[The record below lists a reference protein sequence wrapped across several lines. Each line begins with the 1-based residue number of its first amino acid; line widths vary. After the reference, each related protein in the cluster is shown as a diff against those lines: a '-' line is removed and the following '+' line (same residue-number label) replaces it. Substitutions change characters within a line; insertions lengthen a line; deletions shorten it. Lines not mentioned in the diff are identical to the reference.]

1 MTDHTRP
8 LIVPLLLVGLVLT
21 SSVAIAGSQSA
32 SESATAV
39 TDINQADTYVVE
51 HGDTCHPIEPLDSS
65 ESVESFYDYRNHQTH
80 PDDVERAYSSHGTT
94 HLQEDDTSIL
104 FLHDGPDGLSL
115 VMVHDQL
122 DGDSDGGVA
131 DFDIVGLPAES
142 EWVVKN
148 DDYDSD
154 TNVDE
159 FHRGDGWASASWI
172 WREGRTG
179 GGAIQ
184 GGIDDGFAVTISPS
198 FNEDARFS
206 DDDEHDHPDDE
217 FYDDGQIDSWE
228 LLSGDAE
235 SPDRIPMESLREPIT
250 LRAGSCEDPSVTYDR
265 TDDGIDA
272 SVTDVA
278 QDDRVQ
284 LQPTHGSGSEVVFDR
299 LSVTGLDEETTFRM
313 ANGHPETPSPSPD
326 GVESASHMTVTSET
340 SETYNTTVA
349 FSVERSW
356 LDEQG
361 LDPEDVALYTERH
374 GAWNE
379 TETAIHGETDET
391 YQYTAG
397 VTTPTALTVAP
408 SQDAGE
414 TLPFTLYGIG
424 LGLAAGVI
432 LGLGWLVNAKRRS
445 V

>member
-1 MTDHTRP
+1 MTGRIRRSVVTV
-8 LIVPLLLVGLVLT
+8 LVVGLLVT
-21 SSVAIAGSQSA
+21 SSVAVAGSQPA
-32 SESATAV
+32 SESASFEG
-39 TDINQADTYVVE
+39 DQPDELVVE
-51 HGDTCHPIEPLDSS
+51 HAGTCQPIEPLDSG
-65 ESVESFYDYRNHQTH
+65 ESVEAFYDYRNHETH
-80 PDDVERAYSSHGTT
+80 SDDVEREYSSHGTT

-115 VMVHDQL
+115 VMVNDQL
-122 DGDSDGGVA
+122 DGDSGGGVA

-154 TNVDE
+154 TNIDE
-159 FHRGDGWASASWI
+159 FDRGDGWASASWI

-198 FNEDARFS
+198 FNDDARFS
-206 DDDEHDHPDDE
+206 DDNEYDHPDGDV
-217 FYDDGQIDSWE
+217 YDDGEIESWE
-228 LLSGDAE
+228 LLSGDAD
-235 SPDRIPMESLREPIT
+235 SPDRIPMESLSEPIT
-250 LRAGSCEDPSVTYDR
+250 IRAGSCEDPSVTYER
-265 TDDGIDA
+265 TDSSIDA
-272 SVTDVA
+272 SVTNVE

-284 LQPTHGSGSEVVFDR
+284 LQPTHGSGSGVVFDR

-326 GVESASHMTVTSET
+326 GVESASHMTVTGET
-340 SETYNTTVA
+340 SETYNTTVT

-356 LDEQG
+356 LDDQG
-361 LDPEDVALYTERH
+361 LNPEDVALYTERD

-379 TETAIHGETDET
+379 TETTIHGETDET
-391 YQYTAG
+391 YQYTAA